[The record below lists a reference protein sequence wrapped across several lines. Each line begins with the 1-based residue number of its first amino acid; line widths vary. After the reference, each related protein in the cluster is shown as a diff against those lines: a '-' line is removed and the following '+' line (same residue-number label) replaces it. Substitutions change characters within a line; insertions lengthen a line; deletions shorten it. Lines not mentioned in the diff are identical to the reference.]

1 MVASRSSATLPGLVQ
16 RQVPLA
22 EAGNTVRDVV
32 STLHGNDYASV
43 DADRGH
49 GRQALGG
56 SRPHRLGWRSNV
68 ALTSAVLATIAI
80 QLAIIYLPAL
90 QPIFETH
97 QLSPL
102 ELAVVLVSS
111 TLVFIA
117 VELEKR
123 WRRHPSAEGHR
134 RVAPAS

>member
-1 MVASRSSATLPGLVQ
+1 MSERRSFF
-16 RQVPLA
+16 
-22 EAGNTVRDVV
+22 
-32 STLHGNDYASV
+32 
-43 DADRGH
+43 
-49 GRQALGG
+49 
-56 SRPHRLGWRSNV
+56 RLGWRSNV

-80 QLAIIYLPAL
+80 QLATISLPAL